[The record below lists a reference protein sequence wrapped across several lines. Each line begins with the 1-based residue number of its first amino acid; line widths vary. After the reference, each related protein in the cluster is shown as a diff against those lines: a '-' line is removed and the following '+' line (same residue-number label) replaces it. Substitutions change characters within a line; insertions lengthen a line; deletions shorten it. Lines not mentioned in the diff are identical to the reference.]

1 VLYARPAPAARKE
14 QKGEGK
20 KDDRRAGA
28 KRRSDGTG
36 CHIFHAGHGAF
47 DDITTLKC
55 LSTRQ
60 SCKLPHPPDR
70 IVSVTSDLILPASA
84 AGALPLWLVP
94 ESAVDAW
101 LAQQP
106 STTTQWVR
114 ANQFAGERHRVL
126 VLPGADGNARGA
138 LVGLGSPGDTDLLN
152 LWHTAPLA
160 ERLPAAAWR
169 IVTPLTARAA
179 TQAALGWLTGAYRFL
194 RYRNAP
200 PAGHAML
207 EAPAGADVAYASAA
221 AQAMALARDLINT
234 PANDLGPA
242 ELALAAT
249 RVAKQHDAAID
260 VVEGEALARGYPMIH
275 AVGRASARAP
285 RLIDLTW
292 GDADAPRVTLVGKG
306 VCFDS
311 GGLDLKP
318 SAGMLL
324 MKKDMGGA
332 ACVLA
337 LADLLMRAK
346 APIRLRVLVPAV
358 ENAVDGSAYRPGD
371 VLRSRKGLSVE
382 VGNTDAEGRLVLAD
396 ALAEA
401 DGGGADLLIDLA
413 TLTGAARTAL
423 GPELPAA
430 YSNDGALLGELQR
443 EAEAEHDPVW
453 PMPLWGGYDEDLASK
468 VADLGNV
475 ATHGFA
481 GSIIG
486 ALFLRR
492 FVTASPRWIHID
504 LYAWNARERPGRPV
518 GAEAQCVRALYRL
531 IRARCG

>member
-1 VLYARPAPAARKE
+1 MTA
-14 QKGEGK
+14 
-20 KDDRRAGA
+20 
-28 KRRSDGTG
+28 
-36 CHIFHAGHGAF
+36 
-47 DDITTLKC
+47 
-55 LSTRQ
+55 
-60 SCKLPHPPDR
+60 
-70 IVSVTSDLILPASA
+70 DLIPPAVA
-84 AGALPLWLVP
+84 QGALPLWLLP
-94 ESAVDAW
+94 ETAIDGW
-101 LAQQP
+101 LAECTP
-106 STTTQWVR
+106 ATSQWVR
-114 ANQFAGERHRVL
+114 AHQFAGERSRVL
-126 VLPGADGNARGA
+126 VLPGPDGRVAGA
-138 LVGLGSPGDTDLLN
+138 LLGLGNLESLEALN
-152 LWHTAPLA
+152 LWHAAPLA
-160 ERLPAAAWR
+160 ERLPPGTWR
-169 IVTPLTARAA
+169 VVTPLPKAAA
-179 TQAALGWLTGAYRFL
+179 TQFALGWLSGAYRFA
-194 RYRNAP
+194 RYRSPQN
-200 PAGHAML
+200 GGQVLL
-207 EAPAGADVAYASAA
+207 EAPSGADVAYARAA
-221 AQAMALARDLINT
+221 AGSMALARDLVNA

-242 ELALAAT
+242 ELAQAASDLAV
-249 RVAKQHDAAID
+249 RHGAAID
-260 VVEGEALARGYPMIH
+260 VIVGDALAAGFPLIH

-285 RLIDLTW
+285 RLIDLSW
-292 GDADAPRVTLVGKG
+292 GEPAAPRVTLVGKG

-318 SAGMLL
+318 AAGMLL

-337 LADLLMRAK
+337 LADLLMESR

-371 VLRSRKGLSVE
+371 VLRSRKGLTVE

-401 DGGGADLLIDLA
+401 DTGGAELLIDLA

-430 YSNDGALLGELQR
+430 YSNDAALLAQLQAL
-443 EAEAEHDPVW
+443 AEQEHDPLW
-453 PMPLWGGYDEDLASK
+453 PMPLWSAYDEDLASR
-468 VADLGNV
+468 VADLNNV
-475 ATHGFA
+475 ASHAFA
-481 GSIIG
+481 GSIVG